1 LLSIHFETPAIK
13 AAMNNLVEKLRGGD
27 RRSIGRSGEVAREIS
42 SNAKL
47 FAQVFAAML
56 GPNPITRMR
65 AADAIEKASA
75 LRPQL
80 LQPHKHAIL
89 KKVALIPQ
97 QEVRW
102 HLAQIL
108 PRLDLTPKE
117 RDHAVSILFDY
128 LEDKSSI
135 VKTFAMQ
142 ALADLAQNDSR
153 LRKRILRIL
162 EFLTANGTPAM
173 RARGRKLDAILHE
186 R

>member
-1 LLSIHFETPAIK
+1 MTNI
-13 AAMNNLVEKLRGGD
+13 VDKLRGGD
-27 RRSIGRSGEVAREIS
+27 RRSIGRSDQVAKQITK
-42 SNAKL
+42 NPKL

-56 GPNPITRMR
+56 DANPVVRMR

-75 LRPQL
+75 IYPVL
-80 LQPHKHAIL
+80 LQPHKRVIVNKIA
-89 KKVALIPQ
+89 VIPQ

-102 HLAQIL
+102 HVAQIL
-108 PRLDLTPKE
+108 PRLKLTPKE
-117 RDHAVSILFDY
+117 RNHAMSILFDY

-142 ALADLAQNDSR
+142 ALFDFAQTDAR
-153 LRKRILRIL
+153 LRKRILPIL

-173 RARGRKLDAILHE
+173 RARGHKLLPILK